1 MGGDTEYGA
10 RESSA
15 FSRNL
20 EARSATTIG
29 RMGPDGTEPGA
40 RLRPGSGLWVE
51 QGITCQPP
59 QYGAAGLR
67 ILSVS
72 LSVSVAGDAL

>member
-29 RMGPDGTEPGA
+29 RMGRDGTAPGA
-40 RLRPGSGLWVE
+40 RLWPGSGLWVE

-59 QYGAAGLR
+59 QYRGGWLR
-67 ILSVS
+67 I